1 MEWYGRQHPRGLGAS
16 AREHSE
22 STAALVVNA
31 FNIPVSP
38 AWLDETEGECT
49 MMDLLQ
55 EEAVVAEPA
64 ACSLDHYL
72 EQPDETMDA
81 RIAAARATLG
91 TDVVLLGHH
100 YQRDEVIRFADFTGD
115 SYKLSKVASETNA
128 KFMLFCGVHFMA
140 ETADILAQSWQ
151 QVILPDLNAGC
162 SMADMAEI
170 GQVEDCWDTLE
181 RAGLT
186 GDLIPLTYMNSA
198 AAIKAFCGE
207 RGGLV
212 CTSSNARGAFEW
224 AFARAGKILFFPDQH
239 LGRNTGSAMGIP
251 LSEMVVFDP
260 YQIGGGVAPERLRAA
275 KIILW
280 KGHCSVHQRFLPEH
294 VDRVRREEPGMQ
306 VVVHPECRWEV
317 CQKADSIG
325 STERIIQV
333 IEQAPVGSSF
343 AVGTEI
349 HLVNRLAKRFAPLG
363 KRVITLDDSGC
374 LCTTMYRISPQ
385 HLAWSLENLVA
396 GKVVNRIKVASDV
409 KQWAKVALDRMLEV
423 K

>member
-1 MEWYGRQHPRGLGAS
+1 M
-16 AREHSE
+16 
-22 STAALVVNA
+22 
-31 FNIPVSP
+31 I
-38 AWLDETEGECT
+38 
-49 MMDLLQ
+49 DLL
-55 EEAVVAEPA
+55 EEAPAMAVAHEA
-64 ACSLDHYL
+64 ADVCSLDNYL
-72 EQPDETMDA
+72 AQPDHTMDA

-100 YQRDEVIRFADFTGD
+100 YQRDEVIRFADYTGD
-115 SYKLSKVASETNA
+115 SYKLSKVAAETSA
-128 KFMLFCGVHFMA
+128 KYMLFCGVHFMA
-140 ETADILAQSWQ
+140 ETADILAQPWQ

-186 GDLIPLTYMNSA
+186 DDLIPLTYMNSA
-198 AAIKAFCGE
+198 AIIKAFCGE

-224 AFARAGKILFFPDQH
+224 AFARAGKILFLPDQH
-239 LGRNTGSAMGIP
+239 LGRNTASAMGIP

-260 YQIGGGVAPERLRAA
+260 YQINGGLSPDRLRAA
-275 KIILW
+275 KVILW

-294 VDRVRREEPGMQ
+294 VDRIRRDEPGMQ
-306 VVVHPECRWEV
+306 VIVHPECRWEV
-317 CQKADSIG
+317 CQKADAIG
-325 STERIIQV
+325 STERIISV
-333 IEQAPVGSSF
+333 IENAPEGSSF

-349 HLVNRLAKRFAPLG
+349 HLVNRLAARFAPLG
-363 KRVITLDDSGC
+363 KRIITLDDSGC
-374 LCTTMYRISPQ
+374 LCTTMFRISPQ

-396 GKVVNRIKVASDV
+396 GNVVNRIKVDADV